1 MTLPKPTLMVAVWGA
16 ALAVSVGL
24 RRWGELRAEPLQP
37 SWPVVWLA
45 VLLPSLL
52 MGCWLFVQS
61 GSDHEGRESTDCDQ
75 EIR

>member
-1 MTLPKPTLMVAVWGA
+1 MILPKPTLMVAVWGA

-37 SWPVVWLA
+37 SWPVVSLA

-61 GSDHEGRESTDCDQ
+61 GSDHERGESTDCDQ